1 MDLAANKSL
10 ARPGRVWFVLGIPP
24 LLFLVVIIAASVY
37 FGMESQG
44 DANAI
49 PERVAGATPYLL
61 LGVQILL
68 LGLLVWTMRAEKL
81 SWTDLGW
88 RLGAN
93 QKVWREVALGV
104 LVGIPLGLVYIFV
117 LAPFMSTVQRVVG
130 DYVPPDQLLSSL
142 GSAALPFFLAN
153 VLLAPFVEE
162 NIYRGY
168 GISRLQ
174 LRYRVPVAALISCVF
189 FGLLHWTGGFWYI
202 VLTGSVA
209 GGILAGLFVWRKS
222 IVAAYS
228 AHLALNLVEFLLVW
242 QLQ

>member
-1 MDLAANKSL
+1 MQLAANKSRFHL
-10 ARPGRVWFVLGIPP
+10 ARVWFVLGIPP
-24 LLFLVVIIAASVY
+24 LMFLGVIIAASVY
-37 FGMESQG
+37 FGIESQG
-44 DANAI
+44 DPEAI
-49 PERVAGATPYLL
+49 PLLVAGATPYLL
-61 LGVQILL
+61 LAVQILL
-68 LGLLVWTMRAEKL
+68 LGLLVWTMRAEKM
-81 SWTDLGW
+81 SWNDFGW
-88 RLGAN
+88 RLGDN
-93 QKVWREVALGV
+93 QKLWREVALGA
-104 LVGIPLGLVYIFV
+104 LVGIPLALVYIFV

-174 LRYRVPVAALISCVF
+174 LRYRVPLAVLISCIF
-189 FGLLHWTGGFWYI
+189 FGLLHWSGGFWYI
-202 VLTGSVA
+202 VLTGAVA
-209 GGILAGLFVWRKS
+209 GGTLAGLFVWRKN

-242 QLQ
+242 QLH